1 MKNEL
6 KNLDKFRKILSSY
19 KLSPELINDL
29 NKIKLILI
37 SAPTSVGR
45 NTVIRELVNSGEY
58 YFIVSDTTRHPRF
71 NDGVMEK
78 NGGPYWFKSEEEVL
92 SGLEQGNYFGP
103 AIIHNQQV
111 SGMHVDEIIKASKLN
126 KVPVTEM
133 EVQGVA
139 DLTKIKHDI
148 ITIFMLPPSFEEWMN
163 RLKHRGKMSSEEF
176 KRRLTSAVDEFD
188 FALKSNMFI
197 YLINE
202 DYHQTAS
209 LIQALVANEKAD
221 LDYQNKCIK
230 LLISLKQEVKS
241 LLSTLD

>member
-71 NDGVMEK
+71 NDGVMEE

-126 KVPVTEM
+126 KVQVTEM

-176 KRRLTSAVDEFD
+176 KRRLTSAVD
-188 FALKSNMFI
+188 
-197 YLINE
+197 
-202 DYHQTAS
+202 
-209 LIQALVANEKAD
+209 
-221 LDYQNKCIK
+221 
-230 LLISLKQEVKS
+230 
-241 LLSTLD
+241 